1 MKRKKDCLYTS
12 MLNRLTMLDE
22 QVCEMQAHIAM
33 VREWVAD
40 HMNESDKE
48 PTEHEHVRTKIG
60 DEGES

>member
-1 MKRKKDCLYTS
+1 
-12 MLNRLTMLDE
+12 MLDE

>member
-1 MKRKKDCLYTS
+1 

-40 HMNESDKE
+40 HMDEANKE
-48 PTEHEHVRTKIG
+48 NTEHEHTRTTIS

>member
-1 MKRKKDCLYTS
+1 MKRNKECLYTN
-12 MLNRLTMLDE
+12 MLKRLTMLDE

-48 PTEHEHVRTKIG
+48 HSEHEHMRAKIG